1 MPMTDVHVVRG
12 RTAKLERVEGDLR
25 VGSNAKV
32 TAENGKA
39 VVVTGGAY
47 FEGAA
52 EIACDFE
59 CDSLKV
65 ERGKLAVTGDLTV
78 RGNADVAHTLDV
90 DGEIRAKSIDV
101 GGKLSSKKS
110 IFCEGPINVGGLM
123 HVVGDLEAGPV
134 GVGGKVDVSGGV
146 KITDLDVGGKAEVG
160 GGSIS
165 GRVRVGGFFASK
177 GPLEFGEVMV
187 YGKCTL
193 PAGCTGQKISTFGK
207 LSVAGAL
214 SCRQI
219 KVGGVTEIK
228 GDCSADNVSV
238 NGKLGV
244 SGSMSVSRVLELRGS
259 AEVKGEVNGA
269 DLRVGGR
276 FRANKVVLSN
286 EADIVGEL
294 ETEKGMK
301 AKLVTVGSGSRCK
314 GPVVGERIQLG
325 TSSLTL
331 ANWGRTWA
339 GQSIAIRA
347 IGRMTSVE
355 DLYAKEVV
363 LGKNSRCRRVFA
375 EKVEVAEG
383 CTVEQVVYTTEL
395 RGPVRRAFFARPAE
409 KMATLP
415 TFPL

>member
-25 VGSNAKV
+25 VGSNAKI

-47 FEGAA
+47 FEGGA
-52 EIACDFE
+52 EIGCNFE

-65 ERGKLAVTGDLTV
+65 ERGKLAVAGDLTV

-90 DGEIRAKSIDV
+90 DGEIRAKSIDI
-101 GGKLSSKKS
+101 GGKVSSKS
-110 IFCEGPINVGGLM
+110 IFCEGSINVGGFM

-146 KITDLDVGGKAEVG
+146 KIADLDVGGKAEVG

-165 GRVRVGGFFASK
+165 GRVRVGGFFASR

-193 PAGCTGQKISTFGK
+193 PAGCAGRKISTFGK

-214 SCRQI
+214 SCREI
-219 KVGGVTEIK
+219 EVGGVTEIR

-238 NGKLGV
+238 NGKLSV
-244 SGSMSVSRVLELRGS
+244 SGSMSVSGVLELRGS
-259 AEVKGEVNGA
+259 AEVKGEVSGA

-276 FRANKVVLSN
+276 FRAKKAVLSDK
-286 EADIVGEL
+286 ADIAGEL

-314 GPVVGERIQLG
+314 GPVVGERIQVG
-325 TSSLTL
+325 TSSFTL
-331 ANWGRTWA
+331 ANWGGTWA

-363 LGKNSRCRRVFA
+363 LGKNSRCGRVFA

-383 CTVEQVVYTTEL
+383 CAAEQVVYTTEL